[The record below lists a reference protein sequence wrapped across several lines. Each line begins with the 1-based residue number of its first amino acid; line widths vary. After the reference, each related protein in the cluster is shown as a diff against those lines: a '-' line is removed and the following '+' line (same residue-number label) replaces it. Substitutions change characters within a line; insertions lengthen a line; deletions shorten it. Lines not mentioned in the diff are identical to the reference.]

1 MVCGAVLGV
10 AGVVLIVRY
19 GSGSVSSDYQCVT
32 EDSGSSQVIVIP
44 TIQHTRIESTNPCNV
59 KCCVILSCGWREL
72 SCFTHHNLF
81 QITVLHVSL

>member
-1 MVCGAVLGV
+1 MCVVCGAVLGV

-19 GSGSVSSDYQCVT
+19 GSSDYQCVT

-59 KCCVILSCGWREL
+59 KMLCNNVLRVARIILFYS
-72 SCFTHHNLF
+72 S
-81 QITVLHVSL
+81 

>member
-1 MVCGAVLGV
+1 MCGAVLGV

-19 GSGSVSSDYQCVT
+19 GSDYQCVT

-59 KCCVILSCGWREL
+59 KMLCNNVLRVARMILFS
-72 SCFTHHNLF
+72 S
-81 QITVLHVSL
+81 S

>member
-1 MVCGAVLGV
+1 MCGAVLGV

-59 KCCVILSCGWREL
+59 KMLCNNVLRVARIILFYS
-72 SCFTHHNLF
+72 S
-81 QITVLHVSL
+81 